1 MCAKVGIQIGF
12 SNTDLTIKL
21 KKMDNFYFK

>member
-12 SNTDLTIKL
+12 SNIDLTFKL
-21 KKMDNFYFK
+21 KKMDKFLF